1 MNLLYAAVP
10 ARVEILSRQ
19 SEDHDRCRQMQI
31 VGKGGSAHVDNE
43 STISSLYAEE
53 MFFLKKHRMTW
64 NKSTL
69 FQKNKVKL
77 SHKNSGGEDS

>member
-1 MNLLYAAVP
+1 MHLLETAVP

-19 SEDHDRCRQMQI
+19 SEDHDSRRQIQI
-31 VGKGGSAHVDNE
+31 VDKVGSAHVYNE

-53 MFFLKKHRMTW
+53 MFFLKKHCMTW

-69 FQKNKVKL
+69 FQKNKVKI